1 MMATDRAIEHVAQS
15 TTKGAVIVPPKP
27 GERSLRRQIVL
38 EEDSYTSGLSRI
50 IQRDFFPDLPRIRA
64 ENAYLEA
71 LEGGDPDEIQ
81 STARRLVHEEERSG
95 ILEETTRRGD
105 DGEPVTPLDVPTT
118 PTQSTAMGLQT
129 PVDSTRGES
138 VMLNTPRNT
147 RNDVRKDHDLSN
159 VRVNMSLDEYQAR
172 YTSEDNAS
180 FAQLMQ
186 IARDQ
191 RRARHQWAYH
201 AEEALKITGTSSQRA
216 IEAGPSR
223 NQLAIEP
230 AKDLVSL
237 NDGNTSGSISSS
249 SQAIVKLPEE
259 QSSMPPPSRRD
270 TWAFKT
276 RNSFM
281 FAPDEDQ
288 DTLSQRTSSLQ
299 HTEPPAFGEYAPRVR
314 HANTRLGPNT
324 PSPSSAP
331 STPSSSVIDAAIHGE
346 DQILQSPGVAGYH
359 FVDDETPSRPETLGE
374 RRMQQLMT
382 WGTLVATPRKLNTP
396 SVAATPSTISG
407 SAVSSPATDQPSHIA
422 KTPSSARKAVTRH
435 RDHRHPDLSPAAR
448 KLLHRTGGRRGGLYG
463 NATPMQSPYTQ
474 REATARSQRVREQRW
489 TPAPSPSATPNARR
503 DS

>member
-1 MMATDRAIEHVAQS
+1 MATDRAIEHVAQS
-15 TTKGAVIVPPKP
+15 ITKGAVIVPPKP

-71 LEGGDPDEIQ
+71 LEAGDPDQIQ
-81 STARRLVHEEERSG
+81 NTARRLVHEEERSG
-95 ILEETTRRGD
+95 VLEETTRRGD
-105 DGEPVTPLDVPTT
+105 AGEPVTPLDVPTT
-118 PTQSTAMGLQT
+118 PTPSTPMGMQT
-129 PVDSTRGES
+129 PISSTRGGS
-138 VMLNTPRNT
+138 LFSDTPRST
-147 RNDVRKDHDLSN
+147 LNDMRKNHDLDN
-159 VRVNMSLDEYQAR
+159 VRVNMSLDEYQAK

-186 IARDQ
+186 VARDQ
-191 RRARHQWAYH
+191 RRARHQWAYN
-201 AEEALKITGTSSQRA
+201 AEEALKITGTSPQRA
-216 IEAGPSR
+216 IEANPSR

-230 AKDLVSL
+230 TKDLASP
-237 NDGNTSGSISSS
+237 NDDNTNRSISSS
-249 SQAIVKLPEE
+249 SQAIVKLPDEKSE
-259 QSSMPPPSRRD
+259 MPPPSRQG

-299 HTEPPAFGEYAPRVR
+299 HTKPPAFGEYAPRVR
-314 HANTRLGPNT
+314 HANTRLGPDIPT
-324 PSPSSAP
+324 PASAP
-331 STPSSSVIDAAIHGE
+331 STPSSSVIDAAIRGE

-396 SVAATPSTISG
+396 SVAATPSTKSNSAIST
-407 SAVSSPATDQPSHIA
+407 PATDSSSYIV
-422 KTPSSARKAVTRH
+422 KTPASTRKTLTRH

-474 REATARSQRVREQRW
+474 REATARSQRVGEQRW

-503 DS
+503 NS